1 MRWVER
7 ANRSLPRN
15 TTDSGSG
22 GNAAMQEA
30 AARGAARQPAQE
42 KGEHSVAIVPASLPF
57 THEYSPPVV
66 RNPSHPSAAEVEG
79 VFAALR

>member
-1 MRWVER
+1 MER
-7 ANRSLPRN
+7 ANRSLLRN
-15 TTDSGSG
+15 TADSGSG
-22 GNAAMQEA
+22 GNAALQEA
-30 AARGAARQPAQE
+30 AARGAARQRAQE
-42 KGEHSVAIVPASLPF
+42 KGKHSVAIVLPTLPF